1 MRTACA
7 LVCSPRP
14 LKWILVMCKV
24 NVSPLGTKTLHD
36 PKITKN
42 PQKLYWNQKRSM
54 TEITQEFAQGMM
66 QIAEV

>member
-7 LVCSPRP
+7 LVYSPRP

-36 PKITKN
+36 PKITK
-42 PQKLYWNQKRSM
+42 KILKSYIGTKRSM
-54 TEITQEFAQGMM
+54 TEITQECAQGMM
-66 QIAEV
+66 QIAQV